1 MAEQKSI
8 AVVGGG
14 LVGPLQALFLAQAGF
29 EVHVY
34 EKRSDLRGTSE
45 YLSSFELVYMC
56 RSIYVY
62 LAENLAELLQL
73 ATV

>member
-34 EKRSDLRGTSE
+34 EKRNDLRGTSE
-45 YLSSFELVYMC
+45 YLSSFELVY
-56 RSIYVY
+56 RSEFDMSQSI
-62 LAENLAELLQL
+62 
-73 ATV
+73 